1 MSDLALG
8 PLTQPAPETY
18 ERKPTTHG
26 RLVYAVGDIHGRYD
40 LLKALMAAI
49 ADDQASYPAD
59 RRRRL
64 IFCGDYIDRGPQS
77 AWVVEALKWIRTASG
92 LDARMLMGNHEQS
105 LLQFIDGGGSDPRDW
120 LAYGGAETLA
130 SYGVEPPEPGEAAVD
145 WGELRARLLQAM
157 PASHLD
163 FLAGLEMSAVVG
175 DYAFVH
181 AGVRPGVPLDSQDAS
196 DLLWIRGE
204 FLNAPGPFEKVI
216 VHGHT
221 WLNDRPQ
228 VLPHRIGLDTGAYE
242 TGVLTAVR
250 LFNEDVGFLR
260 VQGEPSVYAM

>member
-1 MSDLALG
+1 MSAAAEFYEAEEHLG
-8 PLTQPAPETY
+8 
-18 ERKPTTHG
+18 RKPSTHG
-26 RLVYAVGDIHGRYD
+26 RLVYAIGDIHGRYD
-40 LLKALMAAI
+40 LLKVLMGKI
-49 ADDQASYPAD
+49 AQDQTAFPPD
-59 RRRRL
+59 RRRRV
-64 IFCGDYIDRGPQS
+64 IFCGDYIDRGPES
-77 AWVVEALKWIRTASG
+77 AWVVEALKWIRNASG
-92 LDARMLMGNHEQS
+92 LDTRMLMGNHEQS
-105 LLQFIDGGGSDPRDW
+105 LLQFIDGGSDPSDW

-130 SYGVEPPEPGEAAVD
+130 SYGVEPPPPGERAVD
-145 WGELRARLLQAM
+145 WDALRARLLQAM

-181 AGVRPGVPLDSQDAS
+181 AGVRPGVPLINQEAS

-228 VLPHRIGLDTGAYE
+228 VLPHRIGLDTGACE

-260 VQGEPSVYAM
+260 AEGPPAARAS

>member
-1 MSDLALG
+1 MSGLDIG
-8 PLTQPAPETY
+8 PLERPESY

-26 RLVYAVGDIHGRYD
+26 RLVYAIGDIHGRYD
-40 LLKALMAAI
+40 LLKGLMGMI
-49 ADDQASYPAD
+49 AEDQKAFPAD
-59 RRRRL
+59 RRRRV

-77 AWVVEALKWIRTASG
+77 AWVVEALKWLRTKSG

-105 LLQFIDGGGSDPRDW
+105 LLQFIDGGGDPRDW

-130 SYGVEPPEPGEAAVD
+130 SYGVEPPGPGELGVD
-145 WGELRARLLQAM
+145 WDELRARLLQAM

-196 DLLWIRGE
+196 DLLWIRAE

-250 LFNEDVGFLR
+250 LFNEDVSFLR
-260 VQGEPSVYAM
+260 VEGAPGAYAH